1 MKNTNRTRIIAVVL
15 SLLIIIALSATS
27 FAEEPH
33 GGPQMGS
40 MQPGGQQD
48 NFGQGMQPGA
58 PQGKD
63 RSIKQDSSVI
73 PAEEFLTAI
82 FSGLLSSHS

>member
-27 FAEEPH
+27 FAEGPH

-40 MQPGGQQD
+40 MQPGG
-48 NFGQGMQPGA
+48 
-58 PQGKD
+58 
-63 RSIKQDSSVI
+63 
-73 PAEEFLTAI
+73 
-82 FSGLLSSHS
+82 